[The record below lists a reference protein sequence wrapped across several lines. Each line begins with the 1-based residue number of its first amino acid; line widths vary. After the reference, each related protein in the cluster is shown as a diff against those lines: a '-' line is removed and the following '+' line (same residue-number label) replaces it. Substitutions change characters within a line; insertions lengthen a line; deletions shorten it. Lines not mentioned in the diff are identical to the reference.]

1 MLERQM
7 VETQENE
14 AELKRQSTAHKKKLL
29 DNMAVEETKMEAEM
43 LKYQKIRDEERKL
56 LNDKMNQA
64 EQQSDFLIKELMDSN
79 MRYSDPAKMMEA
91 LEADKKQM
99 EDQFTIVKGDVEKL
113 KEKEVLR
120 KFIISY
126 FLNLQMG
133 TLLKVCA
140 QCNNY
145 VTLHVTVL
153 IKFYDFCN
161 GLNLQLQ

>member
-126 FLNLQMG
+126 FFKWEHY
-133 TLLKVCA
+133 LKFVHSA
-140 QCNNY
+140 
-145 VTLHVTVL
+145 TIMLH
-153 IKFYDFCN
+153 CM
-161 GLNLQLQ
+161 